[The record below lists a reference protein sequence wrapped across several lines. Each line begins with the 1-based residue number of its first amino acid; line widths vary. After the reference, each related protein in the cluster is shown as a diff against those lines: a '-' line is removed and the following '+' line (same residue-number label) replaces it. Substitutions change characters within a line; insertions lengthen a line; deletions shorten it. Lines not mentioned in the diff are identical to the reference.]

1 MKPYVLKF
9 QEIRPHSEALVGGKG
24 MNLGACSYIEGVHV
38 PAGFCLTTEAYKRTL
53 AENNEFTQ
61 LLQRLSSLKTSDMDA
76 IREISETIRTLIQHT
91 QIPSEIASYMDA
103 TGEIIC

>member
-24 MNLGACSYIEGVHV
+24 MNLGACSNIEGVHV

-61 LLQRLSSLKTSDMDA
+61 LLQRLSSLKQVTWMLLEKSA
-76 IREISETIRTLIQHT
+76 KRFERLFNIHKSPLK
-91 QIPSEIASYMDA
+91 
-103 TGEIIC
+103 